1 MPLVNTD
8 RSFGWIAIAFHWISA
23 VVIIGMFAL
32 GWWMVELTYYDEW
45 YKTAPNIHKSVG
57 LLFAVWMLARLIWRL
72 TNRVPDAPE
81 THTGWEVRAA
91 RLVHWLFYLLIFSI
105 MFSGYLIST
114 AKGDPISVFGWF
126 EVPAMKLV
134 LPNQADLAGDI
145 HWYLAL
151 TVVSL
156 AAIHAL
162 AALKHHFF
170 DRDATLRRMLK
181 SR

>member
-57 LLFAVWMLARLIWRL
+57 LLFAVWMLARLIWRI
-72 TNRVPDAPE
+72 TNRLPPAPD
-81 THTGWEVRAA
+81 THAQWERTSAKMA
-91 RLVHWLFYLLIFSI
+91 HWLFYLLIFAI
-105 MFSGYLIST
+105 VFTGYLIST

-126 EVPAMKLV
+126 EVPA
-134 LPNQADLAGDI
+134 LPPILPKQADLAGDI

-156 AAIHAL
+156 AAIHAI
-162 AALKHHFF
+162 AALKHHFL

-181 SR
+181 P